1 MKKAVYMDPLSSAVL
16 SLDEID
22 KMCEE
27 LFEANK
33 EFLVTTPNYN
43 EGDAKCP

>member
-1 MKKAVYMDPLSSAVL
+1 MVKKAVYMDPLSSAVL

-33 EFLVTTPNYN
+33 EFL
-43 EGDAKCP
+43 GDYT